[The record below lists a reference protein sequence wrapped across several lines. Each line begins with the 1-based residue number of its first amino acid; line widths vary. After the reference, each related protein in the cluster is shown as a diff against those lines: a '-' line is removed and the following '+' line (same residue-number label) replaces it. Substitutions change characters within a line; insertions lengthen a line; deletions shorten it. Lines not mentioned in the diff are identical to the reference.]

1 MQSIELHNF
10 YNDHRC
16 AYECYISIIYP
27 SPMVMVF
34 KTYNDMTILY
44 FGISIAYTGT

>member
-16 AYECYISIIYP
+16 AYECYILSIILYP
-27 SPMVMVF
+27 SPMMMVF
-34 KTYNDMTILY
+34 KTYSDMTILLY
-44 FGISIAYTGT
+44 YILVYV